1 MLTNEKIP
9 EKTAPRAAA
18 VTSTE
23 SATDTATESVAETA
37 APVPLDQLARWLKV
51 LAEPRRLAII
61 NLLMQGVQCNCEL
74 GDALNMPANLISHHL
89 GVLRRAGLVE
99 MERDEQDA
107 RWIYYSISREA
118 LAEINRLFQTFFDPA
133 RIQERTPACPPDVRP
148 ISLTATPATDRL
160 DASS

>member
-1 MLTNEKIP
+1 MGYNPAMFTKEKIL
-9 EKTAPRAAA
+9 EQTAPGAAA
-18 VTSTE
+18 TPSTE
-23 SATDTATESVAETA
+23 PSPDAD
-37 APVPLDQLARWLKV
+37 APVPLDQLSRWLKV

-99 MERDEQDA
+99 MERDAQDA

-118 LAEINRLFQTFFDPA
+118 LGEIRHLFQTFFDPA
-133 RIQERTPACPPDVRP
+133 RIQERTPACPPGARP
-148 ISLTATPATDRL
+148 ISLTAEPAPDRL